1 MKCLCYRLAW
11 YFSMY
16 YSLGDIVEECSG
28 VCTLECFIEECCFW
42 SYSSLWASPRN
53 ITEVQGLLVR
63 MAFAKP
69 HFFFFFFFCTSPGSV
84 TKLNDCSA
92 NTWKCWSRLTF
103 SKVLFIAEQLLR
115 WARWLLQLKA
125 HMEWMISRSYS
136 QEPVRHMQRLP
147 SFRQILHTC
156 CLPCCLDRCLWVHT
170 NLASTKGPFPRGT
183 VPENH
188 GLPPIIACLLCTFH
202 VHRCRCCYVGAV
214 FPAAHLGPPSF
225 SFTLHIFTHC
235 HFDIRSIVFAQIWRK
250 GQGHRLFD
258 NSDIV

>member
-1 MKCLCYRLAW
+1 MVFLNVLLSWRHCR
-11 YFSMY
+11 
-16 YSLGDIVEECSG
+16 G
-28 VCTLECFIEECCFW
+28 VFW
-42 SYSSLWASPRN
+42 SVHAWMLYRGVLFLK
-53 ITEVQGLLVR
+53 LLFIVSVTKEHHWSAR
-63 MAFAKP
+63 AIGSNGICQATL
-69 HFFFFFFFCTSPGSV
+69 FFFFFCTSPGSV